1 MDKTISP
8 LSEGRSNIPESFIIS
23 NFPDIPPSKKH
34 HFRKER
40 LIELLPSMA
49 CNLNHILI
57 VGP

>member
-8 LSEGRSNIPESFIIS
+8 LSEGRSDVPERFIIS
-23 NFPDIPPSKKH
+23 DLLNIPPSEKH

-49 CNLNHILI
+49 CNLNHILL